1 MARDLALGG
10 LLNRQAPL
18 GRNPFSFAK
27 DMMNRGLL
35 YADSIGKRLLAPKK
49 NLCTRQGVESA
60 FHNRIQ

>member
-18 GRNPFSFAK
+18 GRDSLPLAK
-27 DMMNRGLL
+27 DVMNGGLL